1 MRLPCCISCVHAS
14 YAIRVPDI
22 LIMSEN
28 THHST
33 AKGRLISDNCW
44 EKFIFS
50 HYRMNNTTLETRH
63 EISHLLCAARC
74 TPGIDSG
81 IMLLMIFFIGLFVG
95 MYIIGRFK
103 ELTTWIISYSDE
115 MYGMRILLER
125 EEVSY
130 AFSLN

>member
-1 MRLPCCISCVHAS
+1 MRSPL
-14 YAIRVPDI
+14 YTR
-22 LIMSEN
+22 
-28 THHST
+28 
-33 AKGRLISDNCW
+33 
-44 EKFIFS
+44 
-50 HYRMNNTTLETRH
+50 YRFWDYVT
-63 EISHLLCAARC
+63 
-74 TPGIDSG
+74 DD
-81 IMLLMIFFIGLFVG
+81 FFIGLFVG